1 MKIIVT
7 EAQLK
12 YLVENV
18 ETTNNDKDDCLPEKI
33 TEWNEVDYS
42 IKDIKDGKILN
53 YGDKDTKEGNALKKI
68 QKKLGIGVD
77 GEYGIGTLKALS
89 KSLSI
94 DLCKQKDYSIPIGVN
109 GIKKLGI
116 DENLVITKENRED
129 YILASTLVI
138 ENFNA
143 SQEELYAIL
152 SSIKNR
158 ANTCN
163 KSMEHMVLIPKQ
175 YSTWDYY
182 NKLDVEGKKKE
193 LKDRL
198 ENHIE
203 NKNLDKFLKVVKDFK
218 KSGTL
223 TKVNHYFTKE
233 RADKADSM
241 ELDTPIAK
249 SYRNNKNTVQRIGD
263 HVFWWDTSHRCN

>member
-7 EAQLK
+7 ETQLK

-18 ETTNNDKDDCLPEKI
+18 ESTKNTKDDCLPKKI
-33 TEWNEVDYS
+33 TEWREVDYS
-42 IKDIKDGKILN
+42 VKDIKGGKTLN
-53 YGDKDTKEGNALKKI
+53 YGDKDAKNGNALKKI

-77 GEYGIGTLKALS
+77 GEYGVGTLKALAE
-89 KSLSI
+89 KLGI
-94 DLCKQKDYSIPIGVN
+94 DLCKQKDKNIPIGPN

-116 DENLVITKENRED
+116 KENLVITKENRED

-143 SQEELYAIL
+143 SNTELFAIL

-182 NKLDVEGKKKE
+182 NKLDKEGKKKE
-193 LKDRL
+193 LKERL

-218 KSGTL
+218 GSGTL

-233 RADKADSM
+233 LAKKADDM
-241 ELDTPIAK
+241 ELNSPIAE
-249 SYRNNKNTVQRIGD
+249 SYRNNKKSIQKIGD
-263 HVFWWDTSHRCN
+263 HIFWWDSSHRCN

>member
-7 EAQLK
+7 ETQLK

-18 ETTNNDKDDCLPEKI
+18 ESTNNTKDDCLPEKI
-33 TEWNEVDYS
+33 TEWREVDYS
-42 IKDIKDGKILN
+42 VKDIKGGKTLN
-53 YGDKDTKEGNALKKI
+53 YGDKDAKNGNALKKI

-77 GEYGIGTLKALS
+77 GEYGVGTLKALAE
-89 KSLSI
+89 KLGI
-94 DLCKQKDYSIPIGVN
+94 DLCKQKDKNIPIGPN

-116 DENLVITKENRED
+116 KENLVITKENRED

-143 SQEELYAIL
+143 SNTELFAIL

-182 NKLDVEGKKKE
+182 NKLDKEGKKKE
-193 LKDRL
+193 LKERL

-218 KSGTL
+218 GSGTL

-233 RADKADSM
+233 LAKKADDM
-241 ELDTPIAK
+241 ELNSPIAE
-249 SYRNNKNTVQRIGD
+249 SYRNNKKSIQKIGD
-263 HVFWWDTSHRCN
+263 HIFWWDSSHRCN

>member
-7 EAQLK
+7 ETQLK

-18 ETTNNDKDDCLPEKI
+18 ESTNNTKDDCLPEKI

-42 IKDIKDGKILN
+42 IKDVKGGKILN
-53 YGDKDTKEGNALKKI
+53 YGDKDTKNGNALKKI

-77 GEYGIGTLKALS
+77 GEYGVGTLKALA
-89 KSLSI
+89 KELDI
-94 DLCKQKDYSIPIGVN
+94 DLCKQKDYNIPIGPN
-109 GIKKLGI
+109 SIKKLGI
-116 DENLVITKENRED
+116 KENLVITKENRED

-143 SQEELYAIL
+143 SNTELFAIL

-182 NKLDVEGKKKE
+182 NKLDKEGKKKE
-193 LKDRL
+193 LKERL

-218 KSGTL
+218 GSGSL

-233 RADKADSM
+233 LAKKADNM
-241 ELDTPIAK
+241 ELNSPIAK
-249 SYRNNKNTVQRIGD
+249 SYRKNKKSIQRIGD
-263 HVFWWDTSHRCN
+263 HVFWWDSSHRCN

>member
-7 EAQLK
+7 ETQLK

-18 ETTNNDKDDCLPEKI
+18 ESTNNTKDDCLPEKI
-33 TEWNEVDYS
+33 TEWREVDYS
-42 IKDIKDGKILN
+42 VKDIKGGKTLN
-53 YGDKDTKEGNALKKI
+53 YGDKDAKNGNALKKI
-68 QKKLGIGVD
+68 QKKLGISVD
-77 GEYGIGTLKALS
+77 GEYGVGTLKALA
-89 KSLSI
+89 KELDI
-94 DLCKQKDYSIPIGVN
+94 DLCKQKDYNIPIGPN

-116 DENLVITKENRED
+116 KENLVITKENRED

-143 SQEELYAIL
+143 SNTELFAIL
-152 SSIKNR
+152 SSIRNR

-182 NKLDVEGKKKE
+182 NKLDKEGKNKE
-193 LKDRL
+193 LKERL

-203 NKNLDKFLKVVKDFK
+203 NKNLDKFLKVVKDFEG
-218 KSGTL
+218 SGTL

-233 RADKADSM
+233 LAKKADNM
-241 ELDTPIAK
+241 ELNSPIAK
-249 SYRNNKNTVQRIGD
+249 SYRKNKKSIQIIGD
-263 HVFWWDTSHRCN
+263 HVFWWDSSHRCN

>member
-1 MKIIVT
+1 MKIIIT
-7 EAQLK
+7 ENQLK
-12 YLVENV
+12 YIINEQ
-18 ETTNNDKDDCLPEKI
+18 NNTEVTEKKCLPEPIK
-33 TEWNEVDYS
+33 EWNEVDYS
-42 IKDIKDGKILN
+42 VKDVKDGKILN

-77 GEYGIGTLKALS
+77 GEYGVGTLKALA
-89 KSLSI
+89 KELDI
-94 DLCKQKDYSIPIGVN
+94 DLCKQKDYNIPIGPN
-109 GIKKLGI
+109 GMKKLGI
-116 DENLVITKENRED
+116 KENLVITKENRED

-143 SQEELYAIL
+143 SNTELFAIL

-182 NKLDVEGKKKE
+182 NELDKEGKKKE
-193 LKDRL
+193 LKERL

-218 KSGTL
+218 GSGSL
-223 TKVNHYFTKE
+223 TKVNHYFTEELAK
-233 RADKADSM
+233 KADNM
-241 ELDTPIAK
+241 ELNSPIAK
-249 SYRNNKNTVQRIGD
+249 SYRKNKKSAQRIGD
-263 HVFWWDTSHRCN
+263 HVFWWDSSHRCN

>member
-1 MKIIVT
+1 MKIIIT
-7 EAQLK
+7 ENQLK
-12 YLVENV
+12 YIINEQ
-18 ETTNNDKDDCLPEKI
+18 NNAEVTEKECLPEPIK
-33 TEWNEVDYS
+33 EWNEVDYS
-42 IKDIKDGKILN
+42 VKDVKDGKILN

-77 GEYGIGTLKALS
+77 GEYGVGTLKALA
-89 KSLSI
+89 KKLDI
-94 DLCKQKDYSIPIGVN
+94 DLCKQKDYNIPIGPN
-109 GIKKLGI
+109 GMKKLGI
-116 DENLVITKENRED
+116 KENLVITKENRED

-143 SQEELYAIL
+143 SNTELFAIL

-158 ANTCN
+158 ANTCGE
-163 KSMEHMVLIPKQ
+163 SMEHMVLIPKQ

-182 NKLDVEGKKKE
+182 NKLDKEGKKKE
-193 LKDRL
+193 LKERL

-218 KSGTL
+218 GSGSL

-233 RADKADSM
+233 LAKKADNM
-241 ELDTPIAK
+241 ELNSPIAK
-249 SYRNNKNTVQRIGD
+249 SYRKNKKSIQRIGD
-263 HVFWWDTSHRCN
+263 HVFWWDSSHRCN

>member
-1 MKIIVT
+1 MKIIIT
-7 EAQLK
+7 ENQLK
-12 YLVENV
+12 YIINEQ
-18 ETTNNDKDDCLPEKI
+18 NNTEVTEKKCLPEPIK
-33 TEWNEVDYS
+33 EWNEVDYS
-42 IKDIKDGKILN
+42 VKDVKDGKILN

-77 GEYGIGTLKALS
+77 GEYGVGTLKALA
-89 KSLSI
+89 KELDI
-94 DLCKQKDYSIPIGVN
+94 DLCKQKDYNIPIGPN
-109 GIKKLGI
+109 GMKKLGI
-116 DENLVITKENRED
+116 KENLVITKENRED

-143 SQEELYAIL
+143 SNTELFAIL

-182 NKLDVEGKKKE
+182 NELDKEGKKKE
-193 LKDRL
+193 LKERL

-218 KSGTL
+218 GSGSL
-223 TKVNHYFTKE
+223 TKVNHYFTKDL
-233 RADKADSM
+233 ANKADTM
-241 ELDTPIAK
+241 ELNSPIAK
-249 SYRNNKNTVQRIGD
+249 SYRKNKKSIQRIGD
-263 HVFWWDTSHRCN
+263 HVFWWDSSHRCN

>member
-1 MKIIVT
+1 MKIIIT
-7 EAQLK
+7 ENQLK
-12 YLVENV
+12 YIINEQ
-18 ETTNNDKDDCLPEKI
+18 NNTEVTEKKCLPEPIK
-33 TEWNEVDYS
+33 EWNEVDYS
-42 IKDIKDGKILN
+42 VKDVKDGKILN

-77 GEYGIGTLKALS
+77 GEYGVGTLKALA
-89 KSLSI
+89 KKLDI
-94 DLCKQKDYSIPIGVN
+94 DLCKQKDYNIPIGPN
-109 GIKKLGI
+109 GMKKLGI
-116 DENLVITKENRED
+116 KENLVITKENRED

-143 SQEELYAIL
+143 SNTELFAIL

-182 NKLDVEGKKKE
+182 NELDKEGKKKE
-193 LKDRL
+193 LKERL

-218 KSGTL
+218 GSGSL
-223 TKVNHYFTKE
+223 TKVNHYFTEELAK
-233 RADKADSM
+233 KADNM
-241 ELDTPIAK
+241 ELNSPIAK
-249 SYRNNKNTVQRIGD
+249 SYRKNKKSTQRIGD
-263 HVFWWDTSHRCN
+263 HVFWWDSSHRCN

>member
-7 EAQLK
+7 ETQLK

-18 ETTNNDKDDCLPEKI
+18 ESTNNTKDDCSPKKI

-42 IKDIKDGKILN
+42 IKDIKEGKILN

-68 QKKLGIGVD
+68 QKKLGIDVD
-77 GEYGIGTLKALS
+77 GHYGIGTLNALS
-89 KSLSI
+89 EKLGI
-94 DLCKQKDYSIPIGVN
+94 DLCKQKDYNIPIGVN
-109 GIKKLGI
+109 GIEELKIG
-116 DENLVITKENRED
+116 ENLVITKENRED

-143 SQEELYAIL
+143 TNTELRAIL
-152 SSIKNR
+152 STIKNR
-158 ANTCN
+158 ANNCK

-182 NKLDVEGKKKE
+182 NTLDIEGKNKE
-193 LKDRL
+193 LKKRL

-203 NKNLDKFLKVVKDFK
+203 NKNLDEFLKVVKRFK

-241 ELDTPIAK
+241 KLNSPIAI
-249 SYRNNKNTVQRIGD
+249 SYRQNKESRQTIGD
-263 HVFWWDTSHRCN
+263 HVFWWDSSHRCN